1 MQVGPASFDGAD
13 TPASGY
19 YCFAFPPAASPDFLS
34 HLLALEFGWQ
44 VKAQS
49 ETTSS
54 IIFQPQLYPLNIIY
68 LLIIDRRQKRQLE
81 FIPH

>member
-1 MQVGPASFDGAD
+1 MQVGFDGAD
-13 TPASGY
+13 TPASGV
-19 YCFAFPPAASPDFLS
+19 PLLPIPSRASPDFLS